1 MSKFSSKTLTYTA
14 LLSAIL
20 CIVSPLTIPIGAVP
34 ISFTTL
40 IIFITASIVDY
51 KISTLATIVYILI
64 GVVGLPVFSNFQ
76 GGISVLFNGTGGFIL
91 GYTLCAFLTSF
102 LVCKFKGL
110 KIVYVL
116 AMLISTLI
124 LYIIGTAWFMIITKT
139 NFISAITICVLPF
152 ILFDVVK
159 IIIATLLFTPLRKSF
174 LNK

>member
-91 GYTLCAFLTSF
+91 GYTLCAFITSF
-102 LVCKFKGL
+102 LVKKSKGR
-110 KIVYVL
+110 KSVYLL
-116 AMLISTLI
+116 AMIISTLI
-124 LYIIGTAWFMIITKT
+124 LYIIGTAWFVIITKVD
-139 NFISAITICVLPF
+139 IKSAIIVCVLPF
-152 ILFDVVK
+152 ILFDAIK
-159 IIIATLLFTPLRKSF
+159 IIIATLIFVPLRKSF
-174 LNK
+174 VK